1 MLCSAGK
8 HVVSPLR
15 EVKNSM
21 FRPVMNPSKVRGFF
35 FGANLTAW
43 PKALILV
50 LSVRDRIARS

>member
-35 FGANLTAW
+35 FGVSP
-43 PKALILV
+43 PKAE
-50 LSVRDRIARS
+50 AR